1 MQHRWVMLFVL
12 TSDVETDELFNLHL
26 FQNVLLSNA
35 IRSVSPFETMTFD
48 SWYKAVVETECFILV
63 FDMSEVI

>member
-1 MQHRWVMLFVL
+1 MLFVL

-48 SWYKAVVETECFILV
+48 SRYKAVVETECFILV